1 MRFLGI
7 PFALLLS
14 LPAPERRAPGRVCW
28 EPARRLSTDSA
39 PSLLTYN
46 FARSI
51 AADGF
56 GRVHAVWYVAHGG
69 GSQVYTKRSTDHGVT
84 WEKEVRLSESAEPD
98 EHPAVAVSGQ
108 NVYVVWHGTR
118 AGHSFDVFFKRSI
131 DSGLTWQ
138 PALALS
144 GTHKA
149 AHASIAAS
157 GSSVHVVWGDS
168 QTGNAEIH
176 TRRSADSGSTWEE
189 ESRLTEL
196 PYESWVPTV
205 AVSEEVVLVAWV
217 DYRDGNEE
225 EYLKR
230 SSDGGESW
238 GPDTRLTNDA
248 ADSWAPSLA
257 ISGEE
262 AYMVWFDRRDAC
274 VTDLEV
280 EKALDDILALLG
292 LPFAPAPA
300 RDPAIYYLPGFMQR
314 VQEKRR
320 RIQDAASGWLAGGG
334 DRLRFESA
342 LREFEDRMNGWSSGW
357 EIYFARSVD
366 RGRSWSPDRRLTHA
380 PGVSARP
387 SIAAAGKDLH
397 VVWFDGR
404 DDNFEVYTKRSSD
417 GGLTWSRDVR
427 VTDAAGDSAHPT
439 VAASGGFVHILWHDT
454 GGGNAEITY
463 TRGPSDRAPRG
474 ACVFLRPPD

>member
-1 MRFLGI
+1 MRLLGI

-14 LPAPERRAPGRVCW
+14 LPAPERRAPARVCW

-46 FARSI
+46 FARSL
-51 AADGF
+51 AADGS
-56 GRVHAVWYVAHGG
+56 GRVHAVWYVAREGR
-69 GSQVYTKRSTDHGVT
+69 SQVYTKRSTDHGVT
-84 WEKEVRLSESAEPD
+84 WGKDVRLSESSEPD
-98 EHPAVAVSGQ
+98 EHPAVAVSGP
-108 NVYVVWHGTR
+108 NVYVVWHGIR
-118 AGHSFDVFFKRSI
+118 DGHSFDVFFKRSI
-131 DSGLTWQ
+131 DGGLTWQ
-138 PALALS
+138 PAFALT
-144 GTHKA
+144 GAHKA

-157 GSSVHVVWGDS
+157 GSAIHVVWGDS
-168 QTGNAEIH
+168 HTGHAEIH

-189 ESRLTEL
+189 ETRLTEL

-205 AVSEEVVLVAWV
+205 AVSGETVLVAWV

-230 SSDGGESW
+230 SEDGGESW

-262 AYMVWFDRRDAC
+262 AYLVWFDRRDAG

-280 EKALDDILALLG
+280 ERALDDILALLG

-300 RDPAIYYLPGFMQR
+300 HEPAIYYLPGFLQR
-314 VQEKRR
+314 VEEKRR
-320 RIQDAASGWLAGGG
+320 RIQDAAPRWVVGGG
-334 DRLRFESA
+334 DPLLLESA
-342 LREFEDRMNGWSSGW
+342 LREFEDLMKSWSLGW
-357 EIYFARSVD
+357 ELYFTRSLD
-366 RGRSWSPDRRLTHA
+366 RGRSWSPDQRLTHA

-417 GGLTWSRDVR
+417 GGITWSSDVR
-427 VTDAAGDSAHPT
+427 LTEAAGDSAHPT
-439 VAASGGFVHILWHDT
+439 VAASGGFVHVLWHDT
-454 GGGNAEITY
+454 RDGNAEIYY
-463 TRGPSDRAPRG
+463 TRAPDRAPRG
-474 ACVFLRPPD
+474 ACLFLRPPD